1 VKTKPNA
8 HTFGGK
14 ARKGDKKKGEIWIK
28 KKKVER
34 YREIEVKRLFDACT
48 CLAFTV
54 WCHILQK
61 LILEL

>member
-14 ARKGDKKKGEIWIK
+14 VRKGNKKKGEIWTK

-34 YREIEVKRLFDACT
+34 YREIEVKRLF
-48 CLAFTV
+48 
-54 WCHILQK
+54 
-61 LILEL
+61 